1 MKFIDLKAQQNYLT
15 EGNITLRERI
25 NKRIKKVL
33 DDGNFIQGPEV
44 AELEEALR
52 KFTGSKFC
60 ITTASGTDSL
70 LIALLAIGLKPGDEV
85 ITTPFSFIST
95 SETIALLGGIPK
107 YVDIDPKTFN
117 INPRKIEERINKRT
131 KAILPVSLYG
141 QTANFSEI
149 NKIANKYNLPVI
161 EDGAQS
167 FGAEHYGK
175 RSCNLSTIG
184 TTSFFPSKP
193 LGCYGD
199 GGACFTNDEE
209 LAENMRII
217 SLHGQTE
224 RYFHEKIGINGRLD
238 TIQAAILLEKLEI
251 FNKEILLRNQVADR
265 YTERLNNIGIK
276 TTPFISKEN
285 LSVYAQ
291 YSILVENRDS
301 FQLILKDKNIPTSIH
316 YPRLLYRQP
325 ALSEISKNELEKSNT
340 LFAFSEEICKKV
352 ISLPMFPYLTIK
364 DQDRIIDTIGD
375 LPRATISSSENFKLL
390 FNN

>member
-1 MKFIDLKAQQNYLT
+1 MKFIDLKAQQNHLI
-15 EGNITLRERI
+15 ESNLTLRDKI

-33 DDGNFIQGPEV
+33 DEGNFILGPEV
-44 AELEEALR
+44 KELEEAL
-52 KFTGSKFC
+52 KNFTGSKFC

-117 INPRKIEERINKRT
+117 INPQKIEARINERT

-141 QTANFSEI
+141 QTANFTEI
-149 NKIANKYNLPVI
+149 NKIATKYNLPVI

-167 FGAEHYGK
+167 FGAEHFRK

-209 LAENMRII
+209 LAEKMRTI
-217 SLHGQTE
+217 SLHGQTK

-238 TIQAAILLEKLEI
+238 TIQAAILLEKLAI
-251 FNKEILLRNQVADR
+251 FNKEILLRNQIAER
-265 YTERLNNIGIK
+265 YTKGLNQIGIK
-276 TTPFISKEN
+276 ATPFIAKEN
-285 LSVYAQ
+285 LSVFAQ
-291 YSILVENRDS
+291 YTILVENRDY
-301 FQLILKDKNIPTSIH
+301 FQLTLKDKNIPTSVH

-325 ALSEISKNELEKSNT
+325 ALSEISKDELNQSNF
-340 LFAFSEEICKKV
+340 LFSCSEELCKKV
-352 ISLPMFPYLTIK
+352 VSLPMYPYLTNK
-364 DQDRIIDTIGD
+364 DQNRIIDAIGE
-375 LPRATISSSENFKLL
+375 L
-390 FNN
+390 

>member
-1 MKFIDLKAQQNYLT
+1 MKFIDLKAQQNHLT
-15 EGNITLRERI
+15 ESNLTLRDKI
-25 NKRIKKVL
+25 NNRIKKVL

-44 AELEEALR
+44 KELEEALK
-52 KFTGSKFC
+52 KFTDSKFC

-107 YVDIDPKTFN
+107 YIDIDPKTFN
-117 INPRKIEERINKRT
+117 INPKKIEERINKRT

-149 NKIANKYNLPVI
+149 NKIANKYKLPVI

-167 FGAEHYGK
+167 FGAEHFGK

-199 GGACFTNDEE
+199 GGACFTNNEE
-209 LAENMRII
+209 LAEKMRVI

-238 TIQAAILLEKLEI
+238 TIQAAILIEKLEI
-251 FNKEILLRNQVADR
+251 FHKEILLRNQIAAR
-265 YTERLNNIGIK
+265 YTKGLNDIGIK
-276 TTPFISKEN
+276 TTPYIAKEN

-291 YSILVENRDS
+291 YTILVENRNS
-301 FQLILKDKNIPTSIH
+301 FQLKLKDKNIPTSIH

-325 ALSEISKNELEKSNT
+325 ALSEISKDELKHSNK
-340 LFAFSEEICKKV
+340 LFACSEEICKKV
-352 ISLPMFPYLTIK
+352 ISLPMFPYLTIE
-364 DQDRIIDTIGD
+364 DQNRIIDAIGD
-375 LPRATISSSENFKLL
+375 L
-390 FNN
+390 

>member
-1 MKFIDLKAQQNYLT
+1 MKFIDLKAQQNHLI
-15 EGNITLRERI
+15 ESNLTLRDKI

-44 AELEEALR
+44 TELEEALK
-52 KFTGSKFC
+52 KFTGSKYC
-60 ITTASGTDSL
+60 ISTASGTDSL

-117 INPRKIEERINKRT
+117 INPKKVEERINEKT
-131 KAILPVSLYG
+131 KVILPVSLYG

-167 FGAEHYGK
+167 FGAEHFGK

-209 LAENMRII
+209 LAEKMRII
-217 SLHGQTE
+217 SLHGQTK

-238 TIQAAILLEKLEI
+238 TIQAAILIEKLEI
-251 FNKEILLRNQVADR
+251 FHKEIVLRNQVAAR
-265 YTERLNNIGIK
+265 YTKGLNDIGIK
-276 TTPFISKEN
+276 TTPYISKEN

-291 YSILVENRDS
+291 YTILVKHRDQ
-301 FQLILKDKNIPTSIH
+301 FQLKLKDKNIPTSVH

-325 ALSEISKNELEKSNT
+325 ALSEISKDELKNSNK
-340 LFAFSEEICKKV
+340 LFTYSEEICKKV
-352 ISLPMFPYLTIK
+352 ISLPMFPYLTIEN
-364 DQDRIIDTIGD
+364 QNRIIEAIGD
-375 LPRATISSSENFKLL
+375 L
-390 FNN
+390 